1 MGLARSVVARLR
13 QYVGDRRHSNRQRVR
28 LPFTI
33 LFGGPARGV
42 RGSSPRP
49 VTLEGHTL
57 DMSAGGL
64 ALIVPAIR
72 VGEHHLV
79 GEGPS
84 FKLRLEL
91 AEGPLEMRVA
101 TVRYESLDEQAT
113 ESGFIVGVKI
123 VEMEEADRRTYS
135 EYVSKLMNQSAAK

>member
-1 MGLARSVVARLR
+1 MGLARAVVSRLR

-33 LFGGPARGV
+33 LFGGPARAVKGTH
-42 RGSSPRP
+42 RA

-57 DMSAGGL
+57 DVSAGGL

-79 GEGPS
+79 GEGPH

-91 AEGPLEMRVA
+91 AEGPIEMKVA
-101 TVRYESLDEQAT
+101 TVRYESLDEGANET
-113 ESGFIVGVKI
+113 GFIVGVKI
-123 VEMEEADRRTYS
+123 VEMEEAERRRYS
-135 EYVSKLMNQSAAK
+135 EYISKLTNQSLAK